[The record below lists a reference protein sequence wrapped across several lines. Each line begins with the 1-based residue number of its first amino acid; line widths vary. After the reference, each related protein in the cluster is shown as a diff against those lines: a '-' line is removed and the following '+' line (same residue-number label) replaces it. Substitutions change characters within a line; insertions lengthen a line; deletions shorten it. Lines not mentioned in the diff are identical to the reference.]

1 MAEVLSMQ
9 GLVIFLFDVILPR
22 LYVRTKQQLSTV
34 ESYIDKTPY
43 NGFYIRISPFPGIGW
58 TENNVTRHQCET
70 KVKIYRCIGIQTKQL
85 HITCMYL

>member
-1 MAEVLSMQ
+1 MQ

-43 NGFYIRISPFPGIGW
+43 NGFYIRISPFPGIG
-58 TENNVTRHQCET
+58 
-70 KVKIYRCIGIQTKQL
+70 
-85 HITCMYL
+85 